1 MSKEEKTILISGAF
15 NPLHFGHLLLLKD
28 ASKYG
33 KVIVALNSDEWV
45 IKNKGHLLFDFETRK
60 SILEECKYVHK
71 VISFDDSEGD
81 VTYALFEVRPTYFGN
96 GGSATSLSVP
106 KEEMQVCGYLGIEP
120 VFDLGNA
127 TSEINNDDLVAAQ
140 KSIIKHSNE
149 QLQLLEGYLSSN
161 Q

>member
-1 MSKEEKTILISGAF
+1 MSEKTILISGAF

-45 IKNKGHLLFDFETRK
+45 LKNKGHLLFNFETRK
-60 SILEECKYVHK
+60 SILEQCKYVSK

-96 GGSATSLSVP
+96 GGSATSLSLP

-120 VFDLGNA
+120 IFNLGD
-127 TSEINNDDLVAAQ
+127 TSGTGVE
-140 KSIIKHSNE
+140 KSLMSVQQAIIKYANE
-149 QLQLLEGYLSSN
+149 QIEKLESN
-161 Q
+161 KHCDQ

>member
-1 MSKEEKTILISGAF
+1 MSEKTILISGAF

-45 IKNKGHLLFDFETRK
+45 LKNKGHLLFDFETRK
-60 SILEECKYVHK
+60 SILEECKYVSK
-71 VISFDDSEGD
+71 VIPFDDSEGD

-96 GGSATSLSVP
+96 GGSATSLSLP

-120 VFDLGNA
+120 IFDLGNVS
-127 TSEINNDDLVAAQ
+127 SEIDSGDLVLAQ
-140 KSIIKHSNE
+140 KSIISHAND
-149 QLQLLEGYLSSN
+149 QLQNLENNLSN
-161 Q
+161 N

>member
-1 MSKEEKTILISGAF
+1 MSEKTILISGAF

-45 IKNKGHLLFDFETRK
+45 LKNKGHLLFNFETRK

-120 VFDLGNA
+120 VFNLGE
-127 TSEINNDDLVAAQ
+127 TSGPDVE
-140 KSIIKHSNE
+140 KSLMSVQQAIIKYANE
-149 QLQLLEGYLSSN
+149 QIEKLESDKHCD